1 MSRYILRR
9 LLQMIPTVILIT
21 VAVFWMLKL
30 APGDPLDLLLAGNP
44 DISPEHVEHIKRLY
58 GYDRP
63 IYEQYGRWVCRLRRA
78 IWAIPASITAPS
90 PRSFPTG
97 CGIHSSYRFEP
108 GSEPARRHSDW
119 RLHRV
124 APVLEQDNLFSF
136 LAFFGIAMPV
146 FWFGLILILLLIRA
160 AKMAAAGGHYSLEQD
175 AGVFTVLRYSIMPV
189 IVLSLFSMASWMRY
203 MRSGMLEVIN
213 EDYVRTAHAKG
224 LTEGRVIVRHALKN
238 ALIPMVT
245 LIALSIPGL
254 ISGAV
259 LTETIFSW
267 PGMGRL
273 IYDSLINNDFNIAMA
288 VFLILPSWW
297 LSSTSQPTYFMPL
310 STPGWPIHERVR
322 LESCATACSGHAA
335 GFLTTLE
342 SGI

>member
-1 MSRYILRR
+1 MNRYILRR
-9 LLQMIPTVILIT
+9 LLQMIPTVFIIT

-44 DISPEHVEHIKRLY
+44 DMSPEQVAHIKRLY

-63 IYEQYGRWVCRLRRA
+63 IYEQYGRWLLQVAQGNLGYSRIYHRPVTSILPDRLWNTL
-78 IWAIPASITAPS
+78 ILTGLSLVLSLLVAIPIGIYTALRQYSILD
-90 PRSFPTG
+90 
-97 CGIHSSYRFEP
+97 Y
-108 GSEPARRHSDW
+108 
-119 RLHRV
+119 
-124 APVLEQDNLFSF
+124 LFSF

-146 FWFGLILILLLIRA
+146 FWFGLILILIFSVQLQWLPP
-160 AKMAAAGGHYSLEQD
+160 GGHYSLEQG
-175 AGVFTVLRYSIMPV
+175 AGFFTATRYMVMPV
-189 IVLSLFSMASWMRY
+189 LVLSLFSMASWMRY
-203 MRSGMLEVIN
+203 MRSGMLEVIH
-213 EDYVRTAHAKG
+213 EDYVRTARAKG
-224 LTEGRVIVRHALKN
+224 LAESMVIIRHALKN

-288 VFLILPSWW
+288 VFLIFALLVALFNLAADLLYAFVDP
-297 LSSTSQPTYFMPL
+297 
-310 STPGWPIHERVR
+310 RVVY
-322 LESCATACSGHAA
+322 T
-335 GFLTTLE
+335 
-342 SGI
+342 